1 MEYGERAQKRR
12 FVVLMTVFSGTVG
25 ILVLYLFWLQ
35 IIKGG
40 EFTQRARN
48 VSERET
54 PLPAQRGE
62 IFDRR
67 GDDPLVFNVDSFSID
82 LAPGE
87 VPSGQLAPLLGRL
100 AGALSVP
107 VGLLEQ
113 KVPPRTW
120 KQFQPI
126 ELLGG
131 VTLHTVASIAENME
145 EFPGVSWHNKPIR
158 SYVESGSLAHVIGYV
173 GDITR
178 DELQVLYNKNY
189 APGTTLGKSG
199 VEKQYDDVLRGRD
212 GKRFRVVD
220 VQEKGVTGA
229 EDKIEPPTP
238 GRSIVLTIDRRIQR
252 LAEQALGPRNGSV
265 VVLRPSSGEV
275 LALVSYPTFDPNR
288 FFTTEGSSYFNKL
301 SLDAGSPFID
311 RAIQSAYPPGST
323 FKVIMTTAIAD
334 DGTIPLTQAVL
345 CTGKIEFGDRI
356 FNCWQ
361 KTGHGYEDLFGG
373 LAQSCDVYFW
383 TMGNRLGPDKILS
396 YARDFGVGSLTGID
410 LPGETAGLLPTPEWK
425 DKVKHKPWVG
435 GDTLNISIG
444 QGDVTM
450 TPLQLADSVAMIVNE
465 GKVYRPHLLLKTVDP
480 RTGQTISEVKPEV
493 LHESPVSPQA
503 FQVVQQAMRGVI
515 TKGTAG
521 PVMTTKAV
529 DIAGK
534 TGTAQVVAGVEIK
547 NWHSWFA
554 AYGPYETP
562 NPEDRV
568 VVVVMVEAS
577 DNWEWWAPKAANLIF
592 QGIFANQ
599 SYEDAVATLKPW
611 YAPVPVPGRV
621 D

>member
-25 ILVLYLFWLQ
+25 VLVLYLFWLQ
-35 IIKGG
+35 IVKGG

-54 PLPAQRGE
+54 PLQAQRGE

-87 VPSGQLAPLLGRL
+87 VPPSQLPALFRRL
-100 AGALSVP
+100 SEALSIP
-107 VGLLEQ
+107 VSDIEQ
-113 KVPPRTW
+113 KVPPKTW

-126 ELLGG
+126 EILGG
-131 VTLHTVASIAENME
+131 VTLHTVASIAENMD
-145 EFPGVSWHNKPIR
+145 EFRGVSWHNKPIR
-158 SYVESGSLAHVIGYV
+158 SYVESGTLAHVIGYV

-199 VEKQYDDVLRGRD
+199 VEKQYDDILRGRD

-220 VQEKGVTGA
+220 VKEKGVTGA
-229 EDKIEPPTP
+229 EEKIEAPTP
-238 GRSIVLTIDRRIQR
+238 GQSIVLTIDRRIQK

-265 VVLRPSSGEV
+265 VVLKPTTGEI
-275 LALVSYPTFDPNR
+275 LALVSYPSFDPNR
-288 FFTTEGSSYFNKL
+288 FFAADGAAYFTKL
-301 SLDAGSPFID
+301 SLDPSSPFID

-323 FKVIMTTAIAD
+323 FKVIMSTAISD

-356 FNCWQ
+356 FNCWLR
-361 KTGHGYEDLFGG
+361 TGHGYEDLFGG

-383 TMGNRLGPDKILS
+383 TMGNRLGPDKILA
-396 YARDFGVGSLTGID
+396 YARDFGVGSLTGVD

-425 DKVKHKPWVG
+425 EKVKHKPWVG

-450 TPLQLADSVAMIVNE
+450 TPLQLADSVAMVVNE
-465 GKVYRPHLLLKTVDP
+465 GRVYRPHLLLKTVDP
-480 RTGQTISEVKPEV
+480 RTGQTISETKPEI
-493 LHESPVSPQA
+493 LHESPVGPSA
-503 FQVVQQAMRGVI
+503 FQTVQQALRGVI

-521 PVMTTKAV
+521 PVITTKAV

-534 TGTAQVVAGVEIK
+534 TGTAQVVAGIETK
-547 NWHSWFA
+547 SWHSWFA

-562 NPEDRV
+562 NPDDRV

-611 YAPVPVPGRV
+611 YAPVPARV